1 VSEEEVYDST
11 DALSLRALQMLDEIA
26 NMDWLVAHRAQLL
39 AAEDELAE
47 RLGLECTGIRE
58 PGEVLSYDHGKRG
71 RGAEVTCPVHEWLRI
86 SDYSAIREREDE
98 IEARARH

>member
-1 VSEEEVYDST
+1 MNDEILDST

-26 NMDWLVAHRAQLL
+26 NTDWLLAHRPQLIAAQ
-39 AAEDELAE
+39 DELAD
-47 RLGLECTGIRE
+47 RLGLSCTGIRE

-71 RGAEVTCPVHEWLRI
+71 RGAEVTCPVHEWLSI

-98 IEARARH
+98 SRVRY